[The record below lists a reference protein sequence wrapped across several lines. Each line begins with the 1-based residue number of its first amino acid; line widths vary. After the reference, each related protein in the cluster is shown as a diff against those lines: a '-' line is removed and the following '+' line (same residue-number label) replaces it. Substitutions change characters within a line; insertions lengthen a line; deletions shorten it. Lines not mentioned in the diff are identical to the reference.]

1 MTDAAHDATAAAIG
15 RSALRKAAIR
25 LLPLLGVGYGVAYM
39 DRANISFAALQMNV
53 DLHFS
58 AAVYGLGAGLFFISY
73 AALELPSNLALV
85 RFGAR
90 RWIARIMITWGGL
103 AVMMMFVSTPT
114 QFYVMRFLLGAA
126 ESGFFPGVIFYL
138 TQWFPADQRAKAIS
152 RFYIAYPLSTV
163 IMGALAGWLLGLRG
177 TLGLAGWQWL
187 FLVEGSPAIL
197 LSLVFLIALPDSP
210 ATAKW
215 LTSAERDWITG
226 RLAAEQAA
234 RGPADHRLRAI
245 AANPAVWMLGLA
257 SFGIQFTA
265 YSLSLSA
272 PAVLQEATHLSAG
285 KVGGLMSM
293 IALVGVAAMLF
304 AAGSS
309 DRAQERIWHA
319 VVPQGLIVIGFL
331 VCGLV
336 GGPIALVGAYAVIA
350 LCQYA
355 VQSSLWAIPGDL
367 LSGRSA
373 AAAVA
378 GIGAISMTGGFLGP
392 YAFGLVRQ
400 ATGDYRHGLLALTVP
415 SLLAVV
421 FILLLRGRR
430 GAAKAGEAKG
440 VVARKG

>member
-163 IMGALAGWLLGLRG
+163 
-177 TLGLAGWQWL
+177 
-187 FLVEGSPAIL
+187 
-197 LSLVFLIALPDSP
+197 
-210 ATAKW
+210 
-215 LTSAERDWITG
+215 
-226 RLAAEQAA
+226 
-234 RGPADHRLRAI
+234 
-245 AANPAVWMLGLA
+245 WMLGLA
-257 SFGIQFTA
+257 SFCIQFTA